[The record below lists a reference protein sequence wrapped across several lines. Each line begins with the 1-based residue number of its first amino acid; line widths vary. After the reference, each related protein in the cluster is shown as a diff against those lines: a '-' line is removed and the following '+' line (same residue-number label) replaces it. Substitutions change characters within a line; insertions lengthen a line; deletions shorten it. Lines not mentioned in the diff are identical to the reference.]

1 MTDEPLSERYSDGG
15 VRLSVSTDR
24 EREKRKLPPAV
35 HAPFTD
41 WQGGIQ
47 FLSLSLSLSPF
58 PVSSGYVQQLDE
70 RS

>member
-35 HAPFTD
+35 HTPFTD
-41 WQGGIQ
+41 WKGGIQ
-47 FLSLSLSLSPF
+47 FLSISLSPF
-58 PVSSGYVQQLDE
+58 PVSSGYVV
-70 RS
+70 STTV

>member
-47 FLSLSLSLSPF
+47 FLSHLFQSHPGTYNSLTRGAKR
-58 PVSSGYVQQLDE
+58 SS
-70 RS
+70 